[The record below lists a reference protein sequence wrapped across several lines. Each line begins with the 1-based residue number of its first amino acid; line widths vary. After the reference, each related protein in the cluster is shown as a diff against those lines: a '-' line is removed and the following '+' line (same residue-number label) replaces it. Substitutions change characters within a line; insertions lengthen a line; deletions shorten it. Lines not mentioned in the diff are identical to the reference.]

1 MRPTDHDFGADHSSL
16 HGLKHHEPL
25 YTDALHNE
33 DVAHEHSDVSIRT
46 LVMFTLGLAGVTG
59 GVMLLMAGLFSVF
72 ESRAAN
78 NDPVL
83 SPHAIPSGQL
93 PPQPRIQSNLHEPAV
108 LQKQREMEAQTL
120 AEYAW
125 VDQAAGVARLPI
137 AEAKKLL
144 LHKGLPVRADAP
156 TDPWIGTRSTGPARG
171 ESSSGRTIP
180 LKPGAQSAQ
189 PAPPAAPAAAPAHKG
204 HQ

>member
-1 MRPTDHDFGADHSSL
+1 MRPTNDFGDDHSSL

-33 DVAHEHSDVSIRT
+33 DVAHEHTDVSIRT
-46 LVMFTLGLAGVTG
+46 LVMFALGLAAVTG
-59 GVMLLMAGLFSVF
+59 AVMLAMAGLFVAF
-72 ESRAAN
+72 ENNAAKS
-78 NDPVL
+78 DPVL

-93 PPQPRIQSNLHEPAV
+93 PPQPRLLVNEPANF
-108 LQKQREMEAQTL
+108 QKVREAEAKTL
-120 AEYAW
+120 SEYAW

-156 TDPWIGTRSTGPARG
+156 TDPWLGTRSTGPARG
-171 ESSSGRTIP
+171 ESSAGRAIP
-180 LKPGAQSAQ
+180 LKPGAQGAE
-189 PAPPAAPAAAPAHKG
+189 PAPQAAPAAAPAHKG
-204 HQ
+204 GD